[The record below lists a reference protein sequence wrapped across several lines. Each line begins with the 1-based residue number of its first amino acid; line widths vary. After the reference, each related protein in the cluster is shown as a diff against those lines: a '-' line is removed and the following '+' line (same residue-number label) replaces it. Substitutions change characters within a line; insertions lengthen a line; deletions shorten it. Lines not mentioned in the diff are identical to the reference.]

1 MHKKKSLFI
10 TFEGIEGSGKS
21 TQIELLRSLLKEEG
35 HAVEILREPGTTQ
48 LGEKIRDIFLEK
60 TDERVDPI
68 TEAFLLYASRKHLDQ
83 NFLQKHLK
91 NKSIVI
97 ADRYSDATIAYQCF
111 GKGLSEDFVQYIHEK
126 SDLLSPDLTFYLDI
140 TAEASKARIDDRE
153 LDRMESESLDF
164 FNKVRAGYL
173 EIAKSNAARV
183 IILDA
188 ELSVKDL
195 QDQIFKEVKNRLD
208 ASLG

>member
-1 MHKKKSLFI
+1 MFI

-21 TQIELLRSLLKEEG
+21 TQIKLLQSSLKQEG
-35 HAVEILREPGTTQ
+35 HSVEILREPGTTQ
-48 LGEKIRDIFLEK
+48 LGEKIRDVFLEK
-60 TDERVDPI
+60 TNEKVDPM

-83 NFLQKHLK
+83 NFLQEHLK

-97 ADRYSDATIAYQCF
+97 ADRYSDATVAYQCF

-126 SDLLSPDLTFYLDI
+126 SDLLSPDLTFYMDI

-164 FNKVRAGYL
+164 FNKVRSGYL
-173 EIAKSNAARV
+173 EIAKSNPDR
-183 IILDA
+183 IIVLDA
-188 ELSVKDL
+188 ELSVEDL
-195 QDQIFKEVKNRLD
+195 QDKIFNEVKNREYVKKITF
-208 ASLG
+208 

>member
-1 MHKKKSLFI
+1 MFI

-21 TQIELLRSLLKEEG
+21 TQIELLRSSLKEEG
-35 HAVEILREPGTTQ
+35 NAVEILREPGTPQ
-48 LGEKIRDIFLEK
+48 LGEKIRAIFLEK
-60 TDERVDPI
+60 TNEKVDPI

-83 NFLQKHLK
+83 NFLQEHLK

-140 TAEASKARIDDRE
+140 TAEASKARINDRE

-173 EIAKSNAARV
+173 EIAKLNADRV
-183 IILDA
+183 IVLDA

>member
-1 MHKKKSLFI
+1 MFI

-21 TQIELLRSLLKEEG
+21 TQIELLRSSLKEEG
-35 HAVEILREPGTTQ
+35 NAVEILREPGTTQ

-60 TDERVDPI
+60 TNEKVDPI

-83 NFLQKHLK
+83 NFLQEHLK
-91 NKSIVI
+91 NRSIVI

-140 TAEASKARIDDRE
+140 TAEASKARINDRE

-164 FNKVRAGYL
+164 FNKVRSGYL
-173 EIAKSNAARV
+173 EIAKSNPDR
-183 IILDA
+183 IIVLDA
-188 ELSVKDL
+188 ELSVEDL
-195 QDQIFKEVKNRLD
+195 QDKIFNEVKNRLN

>member
-1 MHKKKSLFI
+1 MFI

-91 NKSIVI
+91 KKSIVI

>member
-1 MHKKKSLFI
+1 MFI

-21 TQIELLRSLLKEEG
+21 TQIELLRSSLKEEG
-35 HAVEILREPGTTQ
+35 NTVEILREPGTTQ

-60 TDERVDPI
+60 TNEKVDPI

-83 NFLQKHLK
+83 NFLQEHLK

-140 TAEASKARIDDRE
+140 TAEASKARINDRE
-153 LDRMESESLDF
+153 LDSMESESLDF

-173 EIAKSNAARV
+173 EIAKLNADRV
-183 IILDA
+183 IVLDA

>member
-1 MHKKKSLFI
+1 MFI

-21 TQIELLRSLLKEEG
+21 TQIELLRSSLKEEG
-35 HAVEILREPGTTQ
+35 NTVEILREPGTTQ

-60 TDERVDPI
+60 TNEKVDPI

-83 NFLQKHLK
+83 NFLQEHLK

-140 TAEASKARIDDRE
+140 TAEASKARINDRE

-173 EIAKSNAARV
+173 EIAKLNTDRV
-183 IILDA
+183 IVLDA

>member
-1 MHKKKSLFI
+1 MFI

-21 TQIELLRSLLKEEG
+21 TQIKLLQSSLKQEG
-35 HAVEILREPGTTQ
+35 HSVEILREPGTTQ
-48 LGEKIRDIFLEK
+48 LGEKIRDVFLEK
-60 TDERVDPI
+60 TNEKVDPM

-83 NFLQKHLK
+83 NFLQEHLK

-97 ADRYSDATIAYQCF
+97 ADRYSDATVAYQCF

-126 SDLLSPDLTFYLDI
+126 SVLLSPDLTFYMDI

-164 FNKVRAGYL
+164 FNKVRSGYL
-173 EIAKSNAARV
+173 EIAKSNPDR
-183 IILDA
+183 IIVLDA
-188 ELSVKDL
+188 ELSVEDL
-195 QDQIFKEVKNRLD
+195 QDKIFNEVKNRLN

>member
-1 MHKKKSLFI
+1 MFI

-21 TQIELLRSLLKEEG
+21 TQIKLLQASLKQEG
-35 HAVEILREPGTTQ
+35 HSVEILREPGTTQ
-48 LGEKIRDIFLEK
+48 LGEKIRDVFLEK
-60 TDERVDPI
+60 TNEKVDPM

-83 NFLQKHLK
+83 NFLQEHLK

-97 ADRYSDATIAYQCF
+97 ADRYSDATVAYQCF

-126 SDLLSPDLTFYLDI
+126 SDLLSPDLTFYMDI

-164 FNKVRAGYL
+164 FNKVRLGYL
-173 EIAKSNAARV
+173 EIAKSNPDR
-183 IILDA
+183 IIVLDA
-188 ELSVKDL
+188 ELSVEDL
-195 QDQIFKEVKNRLD
+195 QDKIFNEVKNRLN

>member
-1 MHKKKSLFI
+1 MFI

-21 TQIELLRSLLKEEG
+21 TQIELLRSSLKEEG
-35 HAVEILREPGTTQ
+35 NAVEILREPGTTQ

-60 TDERVDPI
+60 TNEKVDPI

-83 NFLQKHLK
+83 NFLQEHLK
-91 NKSIVI
+91 NRSIVI

-111 GKGLSEDFVQYIHEK
+111 GKGLSEDFDQYIHEK

-140 TAEASKARIDDRE
+140 TAEASKARINDRE

-164 FNKVRAGYL
+164 FNKVRSGYL
-173 EIAKSNAARV
+173 EIAKSNPDR
-183 IILDA
+183 IIVLDA
-188 ELSVKDL
+188 ELSVEDL
-195 QDQIFKEVKNRLD
+195 QDKIFNEVKNRLN

>member
-1 MHKKKSLFI
+1 MFI

-21 TQIELLRSLLKEEG
+21 TQIELLQASLKEEG
-35 HAVEILREPGTTQ
+35 YSVEVLREPGTTQ
-48 LGEKIRDIFLEK
+48 LGERIRDVFLEK
-60 TDERVDPI
+60 TDEQVDPM

-83 NFLQKHLK
+83 NFLQEHLK
-91 NKSIVI
+91 NDSIVI
-97 ADRYSDATIAYQCF
+97 ADRYSDATVAYQCY

-126 SDLLSPDLTFYLDI
+126 SDLLSPDLTFYMDI

-164 FNKVRAGYL
+164 FNKVRLGYL
-173 EIAKSNAARV
+173 EIAKSNPDR
-183 IILDA
+183 IIVLDA
-188 ELSVKDL
+188 KLSVEDL
-195 QDQIFKEVKNRLD
+195 QDKIFNEVKNRLN

>member
-1 MHKKKSLFI
+1 MFI

-21 TQIELLRSLLKEEG
+21 TQIKLLQSSLKQEG
-35 HAVEILREPGTTQ
+35 HSVEILREPGTTQ
-48 LGEKIRDIFLEK
+48 LGEKIRDVFLEK
-60 TDERVDPI
+60 TNEKVDPM

-83 NFLQKHLK
+83 NFLQEHLK

-97 ADRYSDATIAYQCF
+97 ADRYSDATVAYQCF

-126 SDLLSPDLTFYLDI
+126 SDLLSPDLTFYMDI

-164 FNKVRAGYL
+164 FNKVRSGYL
-173 EIAKSNAARV
+173 EIAESNPDR
-183 IILDA
+183 IIVLDA
-188 ELSVKDL
+188 ELSVEDL
-195 QDQIFKEVKNRLD
+195 QDKIFNEVKNRLN

>member
-1 MHKKKSLFI
+1 MFI

-21 TQIELLRSLLKEEG
+21 TQIELLRSSLKEEG
-35 HAVEILREPGTTQ
+35 NAVEILREPGTTQ

-60 TDERVDPI
+60 TNEKVDPI

-83 NFLQKHLK
+83 NFLQEHLK

-140 TAEASKARIDDRE
+140 TAEASKTRINDRE

-173 EIAKSNAARV
+173 EIAKLNADRV
-183 IILDA
+183 IVLDA

>member
-1 MHKKKSLFI
+1 MFI

-21 TQIELLRSLLKEEG
+21 TQIKLLQSSLKQEG
-35 HAVEILREPGTTQ
+35 HSVEILREPGTTQ
-48 LGEKIRDIFLEK
+48 LGEKIRDVFLEK
-60 TDERVDPI
+60 TNEKVDPM

-83 NFLQKHLK
+83 NFLQEHLK

-97 ADRYSDATIAYQCF
+97 ADRYSDATVAYQCF

-126 SDLLSPDLTFYLDI
+126 SDLLSPDLTFYMDI

-173 EIAKSNAARV
+173 EIAKLNADRV
-183 IILDA
+183 IVLDA

-195 QDQIFKEVKNRLD
+195 QDKIFKEVKNRLD

>member
-1 MHKKKSLFI
+1 MFI

-21 TQIELLRSLLKEEG
+21 TQIELLRSSLKEEG
-35 HAVEILREPGTTQ
+35 NTVEILREPGTTQ

-60 TDERVDPI
+60 TNEKVDPI

-83 NFLQKHLK
+83 NFLQEHLK

-140 TAEASKARIDDRE
+140 TAEASKARINDRE
-153 LDRMESESLDF
+153 LDRMESESLEF

-173 EIAKSNAARV
+173 EIAKLNADRV
-183 IILDA
+183 IVLDA

-195 QDQIFKEVKNRLD
+195 QDKIFKEVKNRLD

>member
-1 MHKKKSLFI
+1 VFI

-21 TQIELLRSLLKEEG
+21 TQIKLLQSSLKQEG
-35 HAVEILREPGTTQ
+35 HSVEILREPGTTQ
-48 LGEKIRDIFLEK
+48 LGEKIRDVFLEK
-60 TDERVDPI
+60 TNEKVDPM

-83 NFLQKHLK
+83 NFLQEHLK

-97 ADRYSDATIAYQCF
+97 ADRYSDATVAYQCF

-126 SDLLSPDLTFYLDI
+126 SDLLSPDLTFYMDI

-164 FNKVRAGYL
+164 FNKVRSGYL
-173 EIAKSNAARV
+173 EIAESNPDR
-183 IILDA
+183 IIVLDA
-188 ELSVKDL
+188 ELSVEDL
-195 QDQIFKEVKNRLD
+195 QDKIFNEVKNRLN

>member
-1 MHKKKSLFI
+1 MFI

-21 TQIELLRSLLKEEG
+21 TQIKLLQASLKQEG
-35 HAVEILREPGTTQ
+35 HSVEILREPGTTQ

-60 TDERVDPI
+60 TNEKVDPI

-83 NFLQKHLK
+83 NFLQEHLK

-97 ADRYSDATIAYQCF
+97 ADRYSDATVAYQCF

-126 SDLLSPDLTFYLDI
+126 SDLLSPDLTFYMDI

-164 FNKVRAGYL
+164 FNKVRLGYL
-173 EIAKSNAARV
+173 EIAKSNPDR
-183 IILDA
+183 IIVLDA
-188 ELSVKDL
+188 ELSVEDL
-195 QDQIFKEVKNRLD
+195 QDKIFNEVKNRLN

>member
-1 MHKKKSLFI
+1 MFI

-21 TQIELLRSLLKEEG
+21 TQIELLRSSLKEEG
-35 HAVEILREPGTTQ
+35 NAVEILREPGTTQ

-60 TDERVDPI
+60 TNEKVDPI

-91 NKSIVI
+91 NRSIVI

-140 TAEASKARIDDRE
+140 TAEASKARINDRE

-173 EIAKSNAARV
+173 EIAKLNADRV
-183 IILDA
+183 IVLDA

>member
-1 MHKKKSLFI
+1 MFI

-126 SDLLSPDLTFYLDI
+126 SGLLSPDLTFYLDI
-140 TAEASKARIDDRE
+140 TAEASKARINDRE

-173 EIAKSNAARV
+173 EIAKLNADRV
-183 IILDA
+183 TVLDA

>member
-1 MHKKKSLFI
+1 MFI

-21 TQIELLRSLLKEEG
+21 TQIELLRSSLKEEG
-35 HAVEILREPGTTQ
+35 NTVEILREPGTTQ

-60 TDERVDPI
+60 TNEKVDPI

-83 NFLQKHLK
+83 NFLQEHLK

-111 GKGLSEDFVQYIHEK
+111 GKGLSEDFVQHIHEK

-140 TAEASKARIDDRE
+140 TAEASKARINDRE

-173 EIAKSNAARV
+173 EIAKLNADRV
-183 IILDA
+183 IVLDA